1 MFKGHGP
8 PLNMASEMTPEPN

>member
-8 PLNMASEMTPEPN
+8 PLNMASQMTPEPN